1 MFPVSSIRP
10 CTGSSPQK
18 ALSRI
23 EQKQRPRRKNKQTGG
38 VKKHKQ
44 HRDPTERTQSE
55 STEDERGLRRRTV
68 TVSDEES
75 SVELGSTP
83 SSASSSSESSEKH
96 SKQWSA
102 ATSDDED
109 LSESSLPEM
118 VQFIVHHNSA
128 MPVRSN
134 SNGDLSSMPAS
145 LTSISTAVTPDSHA
159 AAAAASESLDDA
171 SSFSSRG
178 GDLRRNRRQR
188 GLSRT
193 SSGQLSM
200 RELLQVQDS
209 ARSLM
214 DSSSNHTLTSRN
226 SSANLSRRGLMRTMS
241 GRESLRDLY
250 SMSAHTRASQ
260 QQAAANGGV
269 ACYQGEDDDTTE
281 EEHSFAESESTLG
294 GTGEG
299 GDPGVIVEAPPNK
312 PALRREASSSLLS
325 LGNSATRRPRTMTR
339 STSML
344 LQPRRGPQA
353 PPHSR
358 GMSLSLRR
366 SDALSLSGHGSSSHD
381 DSNSRPVNPPS
392 TMARGSLLKRTASLH
407 ALSATSDH
415 SANLRDLMATGDP
428 SSTSKTT
435 QQQQGRLTRQ
445 KSLLVLDKT
454 TEILEALDADS
465 KEDMDDSAIFD
476 EILQEANEFE
486 EQKKKKRL
494 PSPSKTPPKLLLFTS
509 KQKQECL

>member
-23 EQKQRPRRKNKQTGG
+23 EQKQRKKNKQPGG

-55 STEDERGLRRRTV
+55 STEEDRGLGRRTV

-75 SVELGSTP
+75 SVELGSDDNDHRSTS
-83 SSASSSSESSEKH
+83 SSASSSSASSEKH

-134 SNGDLSSMPAS
+134 SNGDLSGMPAS

-159 AAAAASESLDDA
+159 AAAAVSESLDDA

-269 ACYQGEDDDTTE
+269 ACCQGEDDDTTE

-353 PPHSR
+353 PQRSR

-465 KEDMDDSAIFD
+465 KEDMDDSAI
-476 EILQEANEFE
+476 LTKSCRKPTSL
-486 EQKKKKRL
+486 KK
-494 PSPSKTPPKLLLFTS
+494 
-509 KQKQECL
+509 